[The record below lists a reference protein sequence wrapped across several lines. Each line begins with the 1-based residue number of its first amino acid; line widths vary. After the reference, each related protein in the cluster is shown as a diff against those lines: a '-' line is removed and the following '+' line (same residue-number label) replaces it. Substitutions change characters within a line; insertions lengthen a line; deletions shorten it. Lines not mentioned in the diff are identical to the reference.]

1 MVILSTENTNDTVN
15 HQETPE
21 IVPEK
26 PVKKSRRKK
35 LNKNRDNNFPR
46 EDRNEGITR
55 QSSNPREF
63 ADAWTSCSRCKSRM
77 LSFGNQS
84 HYIDGYPFCHICFE
98 EIKSD
103 YKTAE

>member
-1 MVILSTENTNDTVN
+1 MVILSTETTNSDIENQENT
-15 HQETPE
+15 E
-21 IVPEK
+21 IIPEK

-77 LSFGNQS
+77 LSFGKES
-84 HYIDGYPFCHICFE
+84 HYIDGFPFCHDCFE
-98 EIKSD
+98 EKKSD
-103 YKTAE
+103 YIRTE

>member
-35 LNKNRDNNFPR
+35 LNKNHVFLEAGPPTKNL
-46 EDRNEGITR
+46 GILEEANLKILGNVLGTIG
-55 QSSNPREF
+55 N
-63 ADAWTSCSRCKSRM
+63 
-77 LSFGNQS
+77 LGNLGFGTW
-84 HYIDGYPFCHICFE
+84 GE
-98 EIKSD
+98 TK
-103 YKTAE
+103 

>member
-1 MVILSTENTNDTVN
+1 MVILSTETTNDAID
-15 HQETPE
+15 HQETAE

-63 ADAWTSCSRCKSRM
+63 ADAWTSCSKCRSRI
-77 LSFGNQS
+77 LSFGKES
-84 HYIDGYPFCHICFE
+84 HYIDGYPFCHKCFE
-98 EIKSD
+98 ETKSD
-103 YKTAE
+103 YITTE

>member
-1 MVILSTENTNDTVN
+1 MVILSTETTNTDIDN
-15 HQETPE
+15 QENTE
-21 IVPEK
+21 IIPEK
-26 PVKKSRRKK
+26 PVKKARRKK

-77 LSFGNQS
+77 LSFGKESNF
-84 HYIDGYPFCHICFE
+84 IDGIPF
-98 EIKSD
+98 
-103 YKTAE
+103 